1 MNPEGESRYVDMPG
15 NIVDGQII
23 FEQEKQKYTDRGMY
37 RGELKDISF
46 EMDMVGMKQNRYQ
59 ADICLLYTSIL
70 SLYKCLKNRN
80 WSKISTGSKH

>member
-46 EMDMVGMKQNRYQ
+46 EMDMVGMK
-59 ADICLLYTSIL
+59 
-70 SLYKCLKNRN
+70 
-80 WSKISTGSKH
+80 